1 MILAALCDLG
11 ADPAALSSCVRAAGL
26 AGVEVRFERRTCRH
40 GLVCGYVDVL
50 EKGRTADGGPTHQ
63 HGNGDGNGDGDGDAR
78 HPRPPTLDPPHDHD
92 HEHGN
97 GNGDARHPRP
107 PTLDPPHDHDHEHGD
122 ARDPRPPTLDP
133 PHDHDHDHEHGDA
146 RHPRPP
152 TLDPPHDHDHDH
164 EHDHDHDHRDA
175 RDPRP
180 PTLDPPSKHA
190 HRGLREIL
198 ALIERLEAP
207 LRVRERAAGIFRRL
221 GAAEAAVHGVP
232 VSEIHFHEVGAV
244 DSITDIVGICLALEQ
259 LGVERVYCSALT
271 IGQGTIRCAHGT
283 MPNPA
288 PATALLLEG
297 ADVIRLPL
305 RGELTTPTAAAVLT
319 TLSSG
324 SWDNL
329 PMRVLKTG
337 SGHGRKEFDA
347 LPNLLRAFLV
357 EVDDAPTLGQDTV
370 TVIECDIDDQS
381 GEVMGALSEDLLKAG
396 ALDVS
401 LTAVQMK
408 KNRPGTR
415 LTVLCRPADVSRLA
429 QRILSH
435 SSSIGLRTW
444 PATRLILAR
453 GQGSADTPWGQVA
466 CKRIERPDGVELAPE
481 FESARRVADAAGVP
495 VRHVLDAARRWE
507 PRAGS

>member
-1 MILAALCDLG
+1 MGPPAVAAQYGDDVVSRAVCFEPVAGASGDMILAALCDLG

-63 HGNGDGNGDGDGDAR
+63 HGNGDGNGDGD
-78 HPRPPTLDPPHDHD
+78 
-92 HEHGN
+92 
-97 GNGDARHPRP
+97 
-107 PTLDPPHDHDHEHGD
+107 
-122 ARDPRPPTLDP
+122 
-133 PHDHDHDHEHGDA
+133 GDA